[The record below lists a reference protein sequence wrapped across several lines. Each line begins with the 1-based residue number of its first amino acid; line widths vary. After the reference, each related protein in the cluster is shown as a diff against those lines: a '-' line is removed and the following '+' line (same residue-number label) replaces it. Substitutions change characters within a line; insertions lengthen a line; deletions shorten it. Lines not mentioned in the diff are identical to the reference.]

1 MRAWPLQSTDLAS
14 SQWKDHTGDEQ
25 PDVNGEGTWR
35 RRCMPLE
42 LPARP
47 RSKGYVWAPMESQT
61 LVPDHAG
68 RC

>member
-1 MRAWPLQSTDLAS
+1 
-14 SQWKDHTGDEQ
+14 
-25 PDVNGEGTWR
+25 
-35 RRCMPLE
+35 MPLE